1 MDTDRMGFPRGD
13 IRVSDAERDQAI
25 AELSEHFQSGRLT
38 QDEFDDRS
46 GHALAA
52 RTGADLSGLFTDL
65 PGRGTPLARPM
76 ADPVFAPDSVRP
88 WRGLPVARVI
98 IAFVVVA
105 TVLGGLFGNHGHG
118 QGIGWVVPVVILA
131 LVFLRLTRRR

>member
-1 MDTDRMGFPRGD
+1 
-13 IRVSDAERDQAI
+13 
-25 AELSEHFQSGRLT
+25 
-38 QDEFDDRS
+38 
-46 GHALAA
+46 
-52 RTGADLSGLFTDL
+52 
-65 PGRGTPLARPM
+65 M

-131 LVFLRLTRRR
+131 LVFLRLSRLARRR